1 LPGAIG
7 NRLIVAARFREHSA
21 KSESKCHPIAG
32 GGIIG
37 MKYCFA
43 NLGILPRQTSKKLE

>member
-1 LPGAIG
+1 LPSAIG
-7 NRLIVAARFREHSA
+7 NRLIVARFREHSA